1 MTPPEPGAGS
11 DPPDERVQTAV
22 TGLDRAGI
30 DIACSVPCGII
41 DPVVQALPDAGIQHI
56 SVTREE
62 EGVGIC
68 GGAALGGA
76 RPVLTMQNSGL
87 GNSINALL
95 SLHRVF
101 DLPLFLLIGLR
112 GGPNEEIIAQVP
124 MGQATRDLLDV
135 VDIEHVV
142 LPDDGTLGS
151 IGEMAQRAFDR
162 EAITAVLLTEEVW
175 S

>member
-1 MTPPEPGAGS
+1 MTPAEPGAGS
-11 DPPDERVQTAV
+11 DPPDEQVQTAMA
-22 TGLDRAGI
+22 GLDQAGI
-30 DIACSVPCGII
+30 DIVCSVPCGIV
-41 DPVVQALPDAGIQHI
+41 DPVVQALPDTGIRHVP
-56 SVTREE
+56 VTREE

-68 GGAALGGA
+68 AGAALGGA

-124 MGQATRDLLDV
+124 MGRATPDLLDV

-151 IGEMAQRAFDR
+151 IGEMAKRAFNRDT
-162 EAITAVLLTEEVW
+162 ITAVLLTEEVW